1 MLNLEVGL
9 LSIAVGRDCDAL
21 ACFSWTFF
29 VQRVFQ
35 PVMVSY
41 GQNGP
46 NLVVQRNCKDM
57 KSTTHFGLLSI
68 IDLVLEKIKGIVCGA
83 AVQYLGK
90 AFTDSSS
97 LTRGKIL
104 MVFGGDV

>member
-46 NLVVQRNCKDM
+46 NLVVQRNCKGTEVDNTFWTSFYHRPSFR
-57 KSTTHFGLLSI
+57 K
-68 IDLVLEKIKGIVCGA
+68 D
-83 AVQYLGK
+83 
-90 AFTDSSS
+90 
-97 LTRGKIL
+97 
-104 MVFGGDV
+104 